1 MTGSNSGAFA
11 ESIRAGDCRDA
22 IASIMGQNPI
32 GIDRSKRLLIEFD
45 KLEINNQ
52 EQIIAWS
59 QLPSVRLPVKNEHK
73 WYVEEIARH
82 EMAHIIVAKAV
93 GFGTGEATLVL
104 HSPDGSHQ
112 GTSVIYLEC
121 STPSLKSVS
130 TYLDRRIM
138 VLLAGYL
145 AEPVDALDR
154 QTQKHQIIQSKMTES
169 DLQKV
174 LELIQLKLNIEVKL
188 DPNAIE
194 STLHAMTEQASAIV
208 EANFNVISSLAQKL
222 ADRVEFYEQCVGW
235 SRGEIDNQPEIQLI
249 INI

>member
-1 MTGSNSGAFA
+1 MTGSNSSAFA
-11 ESIRAGDCRDA
+11 ESIRAGDYRDA
-22 IASIMGQNPI
+22 VASIMGQNPK
-32 GIDRSKRLLIEFD
+32 GIERSKSLIIEFD
-45 KLEINNQ
+45 KLEIKNQ
-52 EQIIAWS
+52 EQLIAWS
-59 QLPSVRLPVKNEHK
+59 KLPSVRLPIKNEQK

-104 HSPDGSHQ
+104 QSPDGSHQ
-112 GTSVIYLEC
+112 GTSMIYLDC

-145 AEPVDALDR
+145 AEPADALVR
-154 QTQKHQIIQSKMTES
+154 QNHKHQIIQSKMTES

-174 LELIQLKLNIEVKL
+174 LELIQLKLNIESSL

-194 STLHAMTEQASAIV
+194 STLHAMTERASAIV
-208 EANFNVISSLAQKL
+208 EANFNVISSLAQKF

-235 SRGEIDNQPEIQLI
+235 LGDEIDNQPEIQQI
-249 INI
+249 VNI